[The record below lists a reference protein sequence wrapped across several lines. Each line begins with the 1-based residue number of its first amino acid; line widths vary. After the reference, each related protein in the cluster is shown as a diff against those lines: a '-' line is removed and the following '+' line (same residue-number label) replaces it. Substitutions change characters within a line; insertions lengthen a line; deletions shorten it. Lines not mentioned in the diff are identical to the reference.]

1 MSDYPQDEYYIL
13 LSTKIG
19 KKKESGILRKSYSR
33 VEVLAGTLLLRVDGE
48 REESGVT
55 IWTLETLE
63 PENIEVECRPQFD
76 EIKPLG
82 RLELQLLQ
90 PIPVCSERIAVYMN
104 THWLQEGLNLKVGDG
119 VIVYLK
125 GHPELQGLLRYRGEL
140 PGQKG
145 IQFGVELAPVRKTIL
160 KIFSRFIIKYSKFE
174 TIPDKSNS
182 GI

>member
-1 MSDYPQDEYYIL
+1 MSEYPQDEYYIL
-13 LSTKIG
+13 LTTKIG

-33 VEVLAGTLLLRVDGE
+33 VEVLAGTLLLRVSDSE
-48 REESGVT
+48 RDENGIA

-63 PENIEVECRPQFD
+63 PENIEVECKPVFD
-76 EIKPLG
+76 EIKQID

-104 THWLQEGLNLKVGDG
+104 SNWLQEGLNLKVGDG

-145 IQFGVELAPVRKTIL
+145 IQFGVELAPVRSPIL
-160 KIFSRFIIKYSKFE
+160 KIFQRFIIKY
-174 TIPDKSNS
+174 
-182 GI
+182 